1 MPKNSHLNLG
11 SLVLSGK
18 PGLESLD
25 RADISSATGEAQLG
39 CKDVHLLE
47 VPCHICPHSVS
58 QPRGFE
64 MCWGHWIEPVLL
76 GFAVNFQFLLSQRE
90 KHGWVT
96 IYLYLYLHIYISI
109 YLFVSYLGTSV
120 LKKKWKRNCSFSMS
134 NEPRICFTVNATCL
148 LEVLCHRS

>member
-1 MPKNSHLNLG
+1 MPKTSHLNLG

-47 VPCHICPHSVS
+47 VPCHICPHLVS

-109 YLFVSYLGTSV
+109 YPYIHISIYLYIHISICKLFGYIC
-120 LKKKWKRNCSFSMS
+120 LKK
-134 NEPRICFTVNATCL
+134 EVEEEL
-148 LEVLCHRS
+148 LLLHE